1 MAELKRKISLVRVCK
16 NETLDSIA
24 QQTLVPLEISPECL
38 LDRLG
43 LQNSTKNQQS
53 NRWNIASRKCDC
65 EVVL

>member
-16 NETLDSIA
+16 NDSIA
-24 QQTLVPLEISPECL
+24 QQTLVTLEISPECL